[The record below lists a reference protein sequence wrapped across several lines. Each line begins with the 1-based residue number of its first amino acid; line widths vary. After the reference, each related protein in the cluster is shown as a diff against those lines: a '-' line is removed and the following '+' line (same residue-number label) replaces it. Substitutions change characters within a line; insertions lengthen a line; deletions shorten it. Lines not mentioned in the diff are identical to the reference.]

1 MTTSDTPGTV
11 ATGSDFV
18 FTPFGMTR
26 MITVFGSINMD
37 LVAISDRLPK
47 PGETVTGKS
56 FSTAA
61 GGKGANQ
68 ALAARRAGATVKMAG
83 AIGDDAFAAPAL
95 TLLRDARADL
105 SLIKTVA
112 VPTGTA
118 VILIG
123 EGGENMISVIPA
135 ANGEVSPEDADRAV
149 SEMASG
155 DILMLQF
162 EVPADAIEAALKA
175 AKAKRVTTI
184 INTAPLTS
192 QAQRLSRMADIV
204 IANETEFELLIGKH
218 DLSADQREKELVVL
232 HEETG
237 QTLIV
242 TLGAEGVMAIRN
254 GKLVKA
260 KGLKIDPVDTVGAGD
275 TFCGYLAA
283 SLDAGLDFEVAL
295 RRAAVAGSLACT
307 RPGAQPSIP
316 VASEV
321 DANT

>member
-1 MTTSDTPGTV
+1 
-11 ATGSDFV
+11 
-18 FTPFGMTR
+18 

-37 LVAISDRLPK
+37 LVAISNRLPK
-47 PGETVTGKS
+47 PGETVTGKT

-105 SLIKTVA
+105 SLVKTVA
-112 VPTGTA
+112 EPTGTA

-135 ANGEVSPEDADRAV
+135 ANGEILDTDGQRAV
-149 SEMASG
+149 SEMSEG

-162 EVPADAIEAALKA
+162 EIPAEAIEAALKA

-184 INTAPLTS
+184 INTAPLTP
-192 QAQRLSRMADIV
+192 QAQSLSRLADIV
-204 IANETEFELLIGKH
+204 IANETEFELLIGKA
-218 DLSADQREKELVVL
+218 DLSSDAREKELAAL
-232 HEETG
+232 HQETG

-242 TLGAEGVMAIRN
+242 TLGAEGVIAIRN
-254 GKLVKA
+254 GKVFKA
-260 KGLKIDPVDTVGAGD
+260 TGLKIVPVDTVGAGD

-283 SLDAGLDFEVAL
+283 SLDAGLDFEAAL

-307 RPGAQPSIP
+307 REGAQPSIP

-321 DANT
+321 DARL